1 MAKEKDI
8 KKNLKNEKVKNTKKK
23 DKKTKA
29 TKAPKEK
36 YMVGLKREIKNVKWP
51 TFKDIVKYTIA
62 TIIFIAVF
70 VLFFELLNI
79 IMAFVKGLFN

>member
-8 KKNLKNEKVKNTKKK
+8 KKNLKDEKVKNTKKK

-29 TKAPKEK
+29 TKEK

>member
-29 TKAPKEK
+29 TKEK